1 MYKSLT
7 NKLKKDPK
15 FYDDGYKKLKK
26 AINKLD
32 GSIDG
37 EITIRTILD
46 IFIPSG
52 FYFRAKTF
60 EMCDIFSLREI
71 LKNFNLMFLPLGNP
85 KNISID
91 NTIDLIAYFDI
102 EKEAGIDELLEYALK
117 LGNNKP
123 DPQMLEKARIAQ
135 N

>member
-1 MYKSLT
+1 MAYFINDFSFLNSALYKSLT

-60 EMCDIFSLREI
+60 
-71 LKNFNLMFLPLGNP
+71 
-85 KNISID
+85 
-91 NTIDLIAYFDI
+91 
-102 EKEAGIDELLEYALK
+102 
-117 LGNNKP
+117 
-123 DPQMLEKARIAQ
+123 
-135 N
+135 